1 MRHFVGNECSIPY
14 NIDVIFV
21 LCFSIINLVSV
32 LIYIELIF
40 LKL

>member
-1 MRHFVGNECSIPY
+1 MCNFIGNECLTPY
-14 NIDVIFV
+14 HIDVIFV

-32 LIYIELIF
+32 LICIELIF